1 MKKVYINIKNK
12 KRVQSAVSAGNE
24 SVW

>member
-24 SVW
+24 SV